1 MTPSVASSLGLDDVS
16 TVLVDGEG
24 LVLGPG
30 TVFVRVTVVKVRFV
44 LLLASP
50 FRGSRVVWVEEL
62 IRSGAVV
69 EDISVA
75 GDVVVGAEVRVLSV
89 VEELNQGEV

>member
-1 MTPSVASSLGLDDVS
+1 MTPSATSSRGLDDVS

-24 LVLGPG
+24 LVLGLG
-30 TVFVRVTVVKVRFV
+30 TVFARVTVVKVRFV

-50 FRGSRVVWVEEL
+50 FRGSRVVWVVEL
-62 IRSGAVV
+62 IRSGTNV

-75 GDVVVGAEVRVLSV
+75 GDVVVGAEERVVRI